1 MAAAPRSAPAIT
13 SALISR
19 LAHYR
24 SCAGMARHEGS
35 GRSRSKNSSPH
46 NSILAGPFLDRVD
59 NILHRL
65 LRMATDPE
73 QPESLDTNVWM
84 SKGDA
89 ARARGVSRQAI
100 WELVN
105 RGRLTTHRFKGRVY
119 VSRAEVLGF
128 APRPK
133 GLKESGY
140 VRIKTVRPKKKKLD
154 PAKWIYI
161 VEAAHETG
169 LPRLAIVDLVRRGR
183 IRKIVS
189 AGKTFVSRAGLEAF
203 MRQKSSPAKKK

>member
-1 MAAAPRSAPAIT
+1 MT
-13 SALISR
+13 T
-19 LAHYR
+19 
-24 SCAGMARHEGS
+24 E
-35 GRSRSKNSSPH
+35 
-46 NSILAGPFLDRVD
+46 
-59 NILHRL
+59 
-65 LRMATDPE
+65 PE
-73 QPESLDTNVWM
+73 QPEKLNTDEWM

-105 RGRLTTHRFKGRVY
+105 RGRLTTYRFKGRVY

-128 APRPK
+128 APRPR

-140 VRIKTVRPKKKKLD
+140 IRVKTVRPKKKKLD

-161 VEAAHETG
+161 VEAARETG

-189 AGKTFVSRAGLEAF
+189 AGKTFVSRAGIEEFLKRTPEVKNRA
-203 MRQKSSPAKKK
+203 ADKK

>member
-1 MAAAPRSAPAIT
+1 
-13 SALISR
+13 
-19 LAHYR
+19 
-24 SCAGMARHEGS
+24 
-35 GRSRSKNSSPH
+35 
-46 NSILAGPFLDRVD
+46 
-59 NILHRL
+59 
-65 LRMATDPE
+65 MATGPE
-73 QPESLDTNVWM
+73 QSETLNTNEWM

-105 RGRLTTHRFKGRVY
+105 RGRLTTRRFKGRVY

-128 APRPK
+128 ARQPR

-140 VRIKTVRPKKKKLD
+140 VRIKTVRPKKKNLD

-161 VEAAHETG
+161 VEASRESG
-169 LPRLAIVDLVRRGR
+169 LPRLAIVDLIRRGR

-189 AGKTFVSRAGLEAF
+189 AGKTFVSRTGLADF
-203 MRQKSSPAKKK
+203 MRQKSAPAKSRSAKKK

>member
-1 MAAAPRSAPAIT
+1 
-13 SALISR
+13 
-19 LAHYR
+19 
-24 SCAGMARHEGS
+24 
-35 GRSRSKNSSPH
+35 
-46 NSILAGPFLDRVD
+46 
-59 NILHRL
+59 
-65 LRMATDPE
+65 MATHSE

-161 VEAAHETG
+161 VEASRETG
-169 LPRLAIVDLVRRGR
+169 LPRLAIVDLIRRGR

-189 AGKTFVSRAGLEAF
+189 AGKTYVSRAGIADF
-203 MRQKSSPAKKK
+203 MRQKSRPTKKK

>member
-1 MAAAPRSAPAIT
+1 MAI
-13 SALISR
+13 
-19 LAHYR
+19 
-24 SCAGMARHEGS
+24 
-35 GRSRSKNSSPH
+35 K
-46 NSILAGPFLDRVD
+46 
-59 NILHRL
+59 
-65 LRMATDPE
+65 PE
-73 QPESLDTNVWM
+73 QPETLDTSVWM

-140 VRIKTVRPKKKKLD
+140 VRVKTIRPKKKNLD
-154 PAKWIYI
+154 PAKWVYI
-161 VEAAHETG
+161 VEAARETG
-169 LPRLAIVDLVRRGR
+169 LPRLAIVDLIRRCR
-183 IRKIVS
+183 IKKIVN
-189 AGKTFVSRAGLEAF
+189 AGKTFVSRAGLEEF
-203 MRQKSSPAKKK
+203 MRRKSAPAKKR

>member
-1 MAAAPRSAPAIT
+1 
-13 SALISR
+13 
-19 LAHYR
+19 
-24 SCAGMARHEGS
+24 
-35 GRSRSKNSSPH
+35 
-46 NSILAGPFLDRVD
+46 
-59 NILHRL
+59 
-65 LRMATDPE
+65 MATEPK
-73 QPESLDTNVWM
+73 QLESLDTKVWM

-140 VRIKTVRPKKKKLD
+140 VKVKTVRPKKKKID

-161 VEAAHETG
+161 VDAASETG
-169 LPRLAIVDLVRRGR
+169 LPRLAIVDLIRRGR
-183 IRKIVS
+183 IRKIVN
-189 AGKTFVSRAGLEAF
+189 AGKTFVSRAGIEEF
-203 MRQKSSPAKKK
+203 MRQKSTPAKKK

>member
-1 MAAAPRSAPAIT
+1 
-13 SALISR
+13 
-19 LAHYR
+19 
-24 SCAGMARHEGS
+24 
-35 GRSRSKNSSPH
+35 
-46 NSILAGPFLDRVD
+46 
-59 NILHRL
+59 
-65 LRMATDPE
+65 MATEPK
-73 QPESLDTNVWM
+73 QLESLDTKVWM

-140 VRIKTVRPKKKKLD
+140 VKVKTVRPKKKKID

-161 VEAAHETG
+161 VDAASETG
-169 LPRLAIVDLVRRGR
+169 LPRLAIVDLIRRGR
-183 IRKIVS
+183 IRKIVN
-189 AGKTFVSRAGLEAF
+189 AGKTFVSRAGIEEF
-203 MRQKSSPAKKK
+203 MRRKSTPAKKK

>member
-1 MAAAPRSAPAIT
+1 
-13 SALISR
+13 
-19 LAHYR
+19 
-24 SCAGMARHEGS
+24 
-35 GRSRSKNSSPH
+35 
-46 NSILAGPFLDRVD
+46 
-59 NILHRL
+59 
-65 LRMATDPE
+65 MATHSE

-105 RGRLTTHRFKGRVY
+105 RGRLTTCRFKGRVY

-133 GLKESGY
+133 GLHESGF
-140 VRIKTVRPKKKKLD
+140 VRVKTVRPKKKKLD

-161 VEAAHETG
+161 VEAARETG

-183 IRKIVS
+183 IKKIVNV
-189 AGKTFVSRAGLEAF
+189 GKTFVSRAGIEEF
-203 MRQKSSPAKKK
+203 MRQKNTPAKKR

>member
-1 MAAAPRSAPAIT
+1 MTTEP
-13 SALISR
+13 
-19 LAHYR
+19 
-24 SCAGMARHEGS
+24 
-35 GRSRSKNSSPH
+35 K
-46 NSILAGPFLDRVD
+46 
-59 NILHRL
+59 
-65 LRMATDPE
+65 
-73 QPESLDTNVWM
+73 QPETLDMNEWM

-105 RGRLTTHRFKGRVY
+105 RGRLTTRRFKGRVY

-128 APRPK
+128 APRPR

-140 VRIKTVRPKKKKLD
+140 VRVKTIRIKKKKLD
-154 PAKWIYI
+154 PTKWIYI
-161 VEAAHETG
+161 VEAARETG

-189 AGKTFVSRAGLEAF
+189 AGKTFVSRAGIADF
-203 MRQKSSPAKKK
+203 MRQQRAPEPRKHTKKK

>member
-1 MAAAPRSAPAIT
+1 MAI
-13 SALISR
+13 
-19 LAHYR
+19 
-24 SCAGMARHEGS
+24 
-35 GRSRSKNSSPH
+35 K
-46 NSILAGPFLDRVD
+46 
-59 NILHRL
+59 
-65 LRMATDPE
+65 PE
-73 QPESLDTNVWM
+73 QLEALDTNVWM

-140 VRIKTVRPKKKKLD
+140 VRIKIVRPKKKKLD
-154 PAKWIYI
+154 PAKWVYI
-161 VEAAHETG
+161 VEAARETG

-183 IRKIVS
+183 IRKIVN
-189 AGKTFVSRAGLEAF
+189 AGKTFVSRTGIEEF
-203 MRQKSSPAKKK
+203 MKQTPEVKRRVAKKK

>member
-1 MAAAPRSAPAIT
+1 
-13 SALISR
+13 
-19 LAHYR
+19 
-24 SCAGMARHEGS
+24 
-35 GRSRSKNSSPH
+35 
-46 NSILAGPFLDRVD
+46 
-59 NILHRL
+59 
-65 LRMATDPE
+65 MATGPE
-73 QPESLDTNVWM
+73 QVESLDTNVWM

-105 RGRLTTHRFKGRVY
+105 RGRLTTHRFKCRVY

-128 APRPK
+128 KPQPR

-140 VRIKTVRPKKKKLD
+140 VRVKTVRPKKMKID
-154 PAKWIYI
+154 PTKWIYI
-161 VEAAHETG
+161 VEAARETG

-189 AGKTFVSRAGLEAF
+189 GGKTFVSRAGIEEF
-203 MRQKSSPAKKK
+203 MRRKSMPEKKK